1 MIKMITIS
9 LLLILLASFVFYNT
23 SKKAVMLYN
32 SAIETWIQV
41 NKNYSKAIGLLVL
54 IVSLLSII
62 LIFGITS
69 GIIFWTISFITFL
82 STIVIIYPLKIV
94 NYKHLIILFLILLIL
109 ELTI

>member
-69 GIIFWTISFITFL
+69 GIIFWTISFISFL

>member
-9 LLLILLASFVFYNT
+9 LLLILLASLVFYNT
-23 SKKAVMLYN
+23 SKKALLLYN

-41 NKNYSKAIGLLVL
+41 NKNYSKAIALLFL

-62 LIFGITS
+62 LIFGFTS
-69 GIIFWTISFITFL
+69 GIIFWLISFISFL

-94 NYKHLIILFLILLIL
+94 NYKHLIILFLILLVL
-109 ELTI
+109 ELIT

>member
-9 LLLILLASFVFYNT
+9 LLLILLASLVFHNT
-23 SKKAVMLYN
+23 SKKALLLYY

-41 NKNYSKAIGLLVL
+41 NKNYSKAIALLFL

-62 LIFGITS
+62 LIFGFTS
-69 GIIFWTISFITFL
+69 GIIFWLISFISFL

-94 NYKHLIILFLILLIL
+94 NYKHLIILFLILLVL
-109 ELTI
+109 ELIT